1 MSRAISLVVVG
12 ALAVSMLSGCAADT
26 APPATV
32 DAAAV
37 DPGFPVWEGWEPSS
51 LHPEFVLESTDFEDE
66 GEFPKTI
73 ELSVK
78 CSGPNIRPE
87 LHWSGAPEGTES
99 FAIIFSYSE
108 NPEIR
113 WVAFNLPAGV
123 VDLPASGDVPE
134 VGNVGTTSRNTT
146 QFFGPCSL
154 KGERFRLWFT
164 VYALDTTL
172 ELEDGAQPWD
182 VREAGEGHVLGA
194 AELAGYLTGPTE

>member
-1 MSRAISLVVVG
+1 MSRALSLVTAG
-12 ALAVSMLSGCAADT
+12 AIAVTMLSGCAAQ
-26 APPATV
+26 PPAVAEATPI
-32 DAAAV
+32 
-37 DPGFPVWEGWEPSS
+37 DPGFPVWVGWEPSA
-51 LHPEFVLESTDFEDE
+51 LHPEFVLESTEFEDE

-87 LHWSGAPEGTES
+87 LHWTGAPAGTES
-99 FAIIFSYSE
+99 FTVTFSYSE
-108 NPEIR
+108 SPENR
-113 WVAFNLPAGV
+113 WLAFDIPADV
-123 VDLPASGDVPE
+123 TDLPASADVPE
-134 VGNVGTTSRNTT
+134 VGEVGLTSRNTT

-172 ELEDGAQPWD
+172 DLESGAAAWD
-182 VREAGEGHVLGA
+182 VRAAGEGHVLGA